1 MESLCECGI
10 EPPGS
15 ISHGVSYTQMS
26 QMKDIKGTH
35 LKTNIK
41 KIKEIIIVIVNKTI
55 GTVQK
60 SRYLGSIFDDGGT
73 LEDVKNRDRKS
84 VV

>member
-1 MESLCECGI
+1 
-10 EPPGS
+10 
-15 ISHGVSYTQMS
+15 MS

-73 LEDVKNRDRKS
+73 LEDVKNRIKKTNNVIVLLYAIWKS
-84 VV
+84 NVV